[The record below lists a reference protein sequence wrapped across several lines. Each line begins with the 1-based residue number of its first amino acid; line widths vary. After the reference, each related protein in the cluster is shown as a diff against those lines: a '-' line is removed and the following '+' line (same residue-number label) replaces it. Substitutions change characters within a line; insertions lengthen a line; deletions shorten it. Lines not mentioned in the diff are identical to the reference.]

1 MNAPSLFESIPHEK
15 RNDDS
20 NPQQGTGGAN
30 DTPSKKTPVNA
41 PVRYS
46 RPSLKVPP
54 TAKDERKLFVGGLPP
69 NGTFLRR
76 LDCLGSVDAFSRISS
91 SFSCTVT
98 SEEFRRFFEQFGPV
112 MDSIVLVDKFT
123 NRSRGFGFV
132 TFEQAS
138 TAKKLLSMGHDGT
151 GTSGRLEMQGKTIE
165 VKSAEPKESTRHVPA
180 PSIPSAYAVPVH
192 PDSASYTPYYCGHP
206 GHVPTGALFAGYVA
220 PMYYMP
226 TQMEY
231 PPEGLPM
238 IYHPQPVMMDGYAPM
253 PPPQAVAFVP
263 DGSNIA
269 AHVQKFE
276 QKI

>member
-1 MNAPSLFESIPHEK
+1 MNTPSLFESIPQEK

-20 NPQQGTGGAN
+20 NPQQGTGGGAN
-30 DTPSKKTPVNA
+30 DVPSKKTPVNA

-69 NGTFLRR
+69 N
-76 LDCLGSVDAFSRISS
+76 
-91 SFSCTVT
+91 VT
-98 SEEFRRFFEQFGPV
+98 SEEFRLFFEQFGPV

-165 VKSAEPKESTRHVPA
+165 VKSAEPKESTRRVSLEA

-192 PDSASYTPYYCGHP
+192 PDPASYSPYYYGHP

-226 TQMEY
+226 SQME
-231 PPEGLPM
+231 PEGLPM